1 MSINASGS
9 IQSGA
14 WNGQTIDISK
24 GGTGATSAQT
34 AINLLSQVSL
44 ATSGHVLTK
53 DVATGNATWK
63 AITSTTFALPD
74 GGVASPALYFTSDTN
89 TGLYRAANDIIAF
102 TANGQ
107 PALTVS
113 GQSGVGQLCVGDSA
127 FVGYSLSSRFQIIDN
142 NNNAASGIT
151 LGAGSGAVQL
161 YKSANNNLTILA
173 STQSKITASK
183 NTVALSLT
191 DTNSKGISFIPDVG
205 TGGYN
210 PASVDGD
217 QAIIFTSGPTGTG
230 SLVLAAHSNTA
241 GGIRI
246 NSSGEVSV
254 CGSTDNGAYNLQCN
268 GTGVWGAGAYVNGSD
283 ERIKENVQPLGNTLD
298 IVNQLNPVTYNYKE
312 TWCKDQ
318 STQPGFIAQ
327 EVANTLTQTT
337 YAAGVVQQ
345 SGNYLGLA
353 YQNLIPLL
361 VKAVQELDA
370 KNKLLEEKI
379 AQLEA
384 K

>member
-1 MSINASGS
+1 
-9 IQSGA
+9 
-14 WNGQTIDISK
+14 
-24 GGTGATSAQT
+24 
-34 AINLLSQVSL
+34 
-44 ATSGHVLTK
+44 
-53 DVATGNATWK
+53 
-63 AITSTTFALPD
+63 
-74 GGVASPALYFTSDTN
+74 
-89 TGLYRAANDIIAF
+89 
-102 TANGQ
+102 
-107 PALTVS
+107 
-113 GQSGVGQLCVGDSA
+113 VGQLCVGDSA
-127 FVGYSLSSRFQIIDN
+127 SIGYSLASRFQIIDN
-142 NNNAASGIT
+142 NNNTASGIT
-151 LGAGSGAVQL
+151 LGSGSGAVQL
-161 YKSANNNLTILA
+161 YKSANNNLMILA

-205 TGGYN
+205 NGGYN

-327 EVANTLTQTT
+327 EVANILTQTT